1 MRCYTHIAGANAATL
16 SKDTLNPYFGQL
28 WEGEIELPG
37 GTGGGNSG
45 SGGRASS
52 QLEVTLEDHELLGET
67 LGRNQVIGSTLLDLE
82 ARYLAFKRGK
92 GSLWW
97 ETQQEF
103 RHAPIERLPLYLL
116 KPCLP
121 ACCMHAFLRSALWV
135 GLGWVGLGLSAAS
148 DLGPWL

>member
-103 RHAPIERLPLYLL
+103 RHAPIERLPLYLR

-121 ACCMHAFLRSALWV
+121 AACLPSCVRHC
-135 GLGWVGLGLSAAS
+135 GLGWVGFVRGV
-148 DLGPWL
+148 